1 MNTTTLVWYWQY
13 EVEIWDDIDREET
26 VRCGVVTGEKIT
38 DAMQTLYNYYGED
51 IINVHTLKALTDTV
65 FEFKDVMENADFDY
79 MISEKE

>member
-13 EVEIWDDIDREET
+13 EVKIWDDIDREET

-51 IINVHTLKALTDTV
+51 IINVYTLKALTDTV

-79 MISEKE
+79 VISEKE

>member
-38 DAMQTLYNYYGED
+38 DAMQMLYNYYGED

-79 MISEKE
+79 VISEKE